1 MKSELPPE
9 LTNREASIFRLKELA
24 IERATDGI
32 ALLDAEGKYY
42 YLNEAHVTQF
52 GYETSDELIGKTWK
66 VFYKPVEV
74 DRLSNLVFA
83 ILAKE
88 GTWRGETVGV
98 KKNGETIYQEIT
110 LTALEDGGLICIT
123 RILDSFK
130 ELERQLKVRNEQVS
144 SVIKNV
150 TSGILLED
158 SNRFVVEANEELG
171 SMFNL
176 QLNPDDLRGTDCRTG
191 IHYVSHST
199 TDPEGF
205 MESIDRLIENEVP
218 VYNELITLKDN
229 TFLERDFV
237 PIIIDNKLQS
247 YLWVYRDITEHE
259 RNKQNLERLVE
270 REHELNDMRSKLV
283 RTISHEF
290 KKPILNTL
298 TSIQLLQEQLKGAN
312 ENLYARGLEHI
323 VTELEGLNKSVSKLV
338 NYEAL
343 YDRSE
348 AKFKPVNAKNLLRNY
363 LYYHYKLFLLSDKFK
378 IIDTCEEEVINL
390 NLELFNLALKN
401 IVENALKYSS
411 SNDVISVRTQ
421 IDADELSFI
430 FSNPITIASKPDVKQ
445 LGNPLYRAN
454 PTDDNGLG
462 LGLGIVKHVAE
473 MHQCKLKYDVSDTEY
488 SISLTFNLSK

>member
-1 MKSELPPE
+1 MSDSRKKILQ
-9 LTNREASIFRLKELA
+9 LKECA
-24 IERATDGI
+24 IESTSDGI

-52 GYETSDELIGKTWK
+52 GYETSEELIGKTWQ

-74 DRLSNLVFA
+74 DRLSNLVFP
-83 ILAKE
+83 ILATE

-98 KKNGETIYQEIT
+98 KNNGETIYQEIT

-158 SNRFVVEANEELG
+158 SNRFIVEANEELG
-171 SMFNL
+171 TMFNL

-191 IHYVSHST
+191 TQYVSHST

-205 MESIDRLIENEVP
+205 MDSIDDLIKNGVS
-218 VYNELITLKDN
+218 VYNEIIPLKGN
-229 TFLERDFV
+229 TFLERDFI
-237 PIIIDNKLQS
+237 PIVIDNKLQS

-298 TSIQLLQEQLKGAN
+298 TSIQLLQDQFKETN

-378 IIDTCEEEVINL
+378 IVDSCDEEIIKL

-401 IVENALKYSS
+401 IIENALKYSS
-411 SNDVISVRTQ
+411 SNDVISVRTESE
-421 IDADELSFI
+421 ADRLSFI
-430 FSNPITIASKPDVKQ
+430 FSNPITVASKPDVKQ

-454 PTDDNGLG
+454 PTVDNGLG

-473 MHQCKLKYDVSDTEY
+473 MHQCKLHYDVSDTEY
-488 SISLTFNLSK
+488 SISLTFNLTK